1 MYYIMTKTRNESTK
15 TNITAISQI
24 VILLKGKWRLA
35 IIHALSLQSN
45 YRFGDLLT
53 DIEGIGSKMLTADL
67 KFLEQNDI
75 ITRNIISTSP
85 ILIAYSLTEY
95 GQSLNFLLHEM
106 SEWGEKHLTRQEK
119 KSTNNEMN
127 HLLTI
132 TI

>member
-1 MYYIMTKTRNESTK
+1 MTKALNKSHQ
-15 TNITAISQI
+15 TNIVAISQ
-24 VILLKGKWRLA
+24 VVTLLKGKWRLA
-35 IIHALSLQSN
+35 IIHTLSLHSN
-45 YRFGDLLT
+45 CRFGDLLT
-53 DIEGIGSKMLTADL
+53 EIEGIGSKMLTADL

-85 ILIAYSLTEY
+85 ILIAYALTEY
-95 GQSLNFLLHEM
+95 GQSLHFLLHEM

-119 KSTNNEMN
+119 KSTNNQMN